1 MRSNNPQSIIQ
12 RPLLTEKSTRLRE
25 TGGHDAPFGEG
36 EEYATK
42 IAFEVA
48 LDANKIEIRR
58 AIEKLFNVQ
67 VTDVHTQLIRGKKKR
82 VGRYIGVR
90 ARRKKA
96 IVTLAVGQTIEFF
109 EGV

>member
-1 MRSNNPQSIIQ
+1 MRTNPQDIIK

-25 TGGHDAPFGEG
+25 TGGHDSAFGEDA
-36 EEYATK
+36 EYAQK

-48 LDANKIEIRR
+48 MDANKIEIRR

-67 VTDVHTQLIRGKKKR
+67 VTDVHTQITRGKKKR
-82 VGRYIGVR
+82 VGRYVGRR
-90 ARRKKA
+90 AARKKA
-96 IVTLAVGQTIEFF
+96 IVTLQAGQTIEFF